1 MLVQTVKDYRF
12 SGRQK
17 MFQGISAGT
26 SASPRGLV
34 FQLTDL
40 MTQLSV
46 NVLNIG
52 FGTGMSGTDWH
63 RISRRNYL
71 PNMML
76 FVCRM

>member
-17 MFQGISAGT
+17 MFQGSSAGS
-26 SASPRGLV
+26 SASPRELV

-46 NVLNIG
+46 NVLDIG

-71 PNMML
+71 PGMM
-76 FVCRM
+76 

>member
-17 MFQGISAGT
+17 CF
-26 SASPRGLV
+26 RGSVRELCLSRELI

-46 NVLNIG
+46 NVLDIG

>member
-17 MFQGISAGT
+17 MFQGISARN
-26 SASPRGLV
+26 SASPGV
-34 FQLTDL
+34 DFQLTDL

-46 NVLNIG
+46 NVLDIG

>member
-17 MFQGISAGT
+17 MFQGISAGN
-26 SASPRGLV
+26 SASPRELI

-46 NVLNIG
+46 NVLDIG

-71 PNMML
+71 SNMML